1 MAKGVMTRQRVY
13 APRCPMAMQS
23 GATLAHAYLKAAH
36 HDAAAGI
43 WAADEAHLR
52 SRCGAYVE
60 QPVP

>member
-1 MAKGVMTRQRVY
+1 MPNGDAV
-13 APRCPMAMQS
+13 

-60 QPVP
+60 QPMPVAARHSQPYSA